1 MGMAHT
7 SLYSFEKR
15 LMITKVFVP
24 LLKITAKNWLA
35 VLVFS
40 LALCGLAQGTPLWA
54 AAGREI
60 NQTVPPVTP
69 TPLPTPVPP
78 ATATSAPPSA
88 PPSSGSG
95 GQQASSPAKTSTPQP
110 AQANKLTGSVK
121 SKTLNV
127 RSGPGTGYLIIGV
140 LKLGDNLEVLEQ
152 NAKGDWWR
160 VCCLPGTD
168 VRGWVSSSFITP
180 DFDVAEAQRLLPV
193 ATNVPA
199 APTPTQTVVPTETP
213 GTVAEAAA
221 PAPEVSAPVSD
232 TAITVDFVQSPAFP
246 LQGMLVTMLVTVT
259 NPSGIDAFDVELRDE
274 LPQGLSI
281 VNVSAVDTAIV
292 QKDVTE
298 NLREVYSVV
307 WPKLAPAEIVTA
319 TAHLRVDPELGN
331 GMVLD
336 NLVFAGASN
345 LPGSTNGIS
354 FGMPPQT
361 LPDFQ

>member
-1 MGMAHT
+1 
-7 SLYSFEKR
+7 
-15 LMITKVFVP
+15 MITKVFVP

-140 LKLGDNLEVLEQ
+140 LKLGDKLEVVEQ

-168 VRGWVSSSFITP
+168 VRGWVSSSFIKP
-180 DFDVAEAQRLLPV
+180 DFDVVKAQKLLPV

-199 APTPTQTVVPTETP
+199 APTPTPTVLATKTLSNTK
-213 GTVAEAAA
+213 GASASVA
-221 PAPEVSAPVSD
+221 
-232 TAITVDFVQSPAFP
+232 AITVDFVQSPTFP
-246 LQGMLVTMLVTVT
+246 LQGMLVTMQFTVT